1 MSVSPLPFVSPRRR
15 QLPRSGFLYLWFT
28 LVFCPSSGFYFSLP
42 PPVVLTFL
50 CSLVLMTSEQEAA
63 GPPASANATPQNW
76 SFIDKSDVA
85 ASPRTTTKPLYIQC
99 FLCSQAVQS
108 PFKSFL
114 FNLIVQAFFI
124 FISSCSL
131 GWTLARCGNRHF
143 QMSFRWHFQVWA
155 SRLNLGKCSVE
166 NWKLFF
172 FFFQCCFFFFSLN
185 KDAKTSFP
193 LPISAAVLL
202 KWSHMNAYVT
212 QYVNGGIRY
221 SEALRETSA
230 GRDVLCIPGSIYF
243 FVSVFFLLPVK

>member
-1 MSVSPLPFVSPRRR
+1 MEVERRPACYRVAADKAAGKCCVHHFAGGWNKMVSRCRPAGKFRSHQSENEAIWKKKEEEKCRRCVGLAASFCLTSTSAAASFRLPVPVIHLGVS
-15 QLPRSGFLYLWFT
+15 
-28 LVFCPSSGFYFSLP
+28 SSGFYFSLP

-50 CSLVLMTSEQEAA
+50 CSLVLMMSEQEAA

-172 FFFQCCFFFFSLN
+172 FFFSNVVFFFF
-185 KDAKTSFP
+185 F
-193 LPISAAVLL
+193 
-202 KWSHMNAYVT
+202 
-212 QYVNGGIRY
+212 
-221 SEALRETSA
+221 
-230 GRDVLCIPGSIYF
+230 
-243 FVSVFFLLPVK
+243 

>member
-28 LVFCPSSGFYFSLP
+28 LVFRPSSGFYFSLP

-172 FFFQCCFFFFSLN
+172 FFFQCCFFFFLWTKMLKHLFPCQSQQQYCSNGATWMHTWHNTLMAESDTQKLCVKHPLDEMYFVFLDLFTSL
-185 KDAKTSFP
+185 
-193 LPISAAVLL
+193 
-202 KWSHMNAYVT
+202 
-212 QYVNGGIRY
+212 
-221 SEALRETSA
+221 
-230 GRDVLCIPGSIYF
+230 
-243 FVSVFFLLPVK
+243 